1 MRVVPEEPNDMSA
14 EQLTEQLL
22 ALPLPERVALAQ
34 ALWESIDEVR
44 DEDAVEQERAAVEQ
58 ARNRD
63 ADLAS
68 GVVAGRTHE
77 QVMEAARRVLECD

>member
-1 MRVVPEEPNDMSA
+1 MSA

-44 DEDAVEQERAAVEQ
+44 DEDAVEQERDAVDQ

-63 ADLAS
+63 ADLAA
-68 GVVAGRTHE
+68 GRVVGRTHE

>member
-1 MRVVPEEPNDMSA
+1 MSD
-14 EQLTEQLL
+14 ERLTQQLL

-34 ALWESIDEVR
+34 ALWESIDKTE
-44 DEDAVEQERAAVEQ
+44 DLDAVEQERAAVDQ

-68 GVVAGRTHE
+68 GTVVGRTHG